1 MKKVSKKKV
10 SKRTA
15 WLAYISDHGD
25 RLVEIA
31 QEHSRLARQFS
42 QKKQNRILGLKEA
55 SALIDRIDALKRER
69 NEILKQ
75 FEG

>member
-1 MKKVSKKKV
+1 MKRV
-10 SKRTA
+10 SKRA
-15 WLAYISDHGD
+15 VWLAYNSDQGD

-42 QKKQNRILGLKEA
+42 QRKPNWILGLKEA

-75 FEG
+75 FDEA